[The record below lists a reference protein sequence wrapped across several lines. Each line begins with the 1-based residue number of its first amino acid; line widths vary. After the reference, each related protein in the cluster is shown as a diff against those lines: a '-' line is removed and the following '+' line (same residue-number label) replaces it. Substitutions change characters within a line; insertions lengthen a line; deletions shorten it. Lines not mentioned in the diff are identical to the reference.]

1 MGGSQVCRSRS
12 GSGAII
18 AMFPVALPW
27 FGEFVAVRRV
37 KSITV
42 FEARVTQGPV

>member
-1 MGGSQVCRSRS
+1 MQEPS

-27 FGEFVAVRRV
+27 LGGLVALRRV

-42 FEARVTQGPV
+42 FEVRVTQSPV